1 MRSAIQ
7 YTDSLKD
14 AGYRV
19 TSQRRI
25 ICDYL
30 AETDQH
36 PTPYQVYA
44 GISQVHPEISRATVY
59 NTLNVLAQLG
69 VIVEIAIGSDHTHY
83 ETNAEPHINLICLRC
98 HQVVDHHQPGL
109 PDDLQADIRSD
120 TGFEPVTARI
130 DMLGFCEEC
139 RERKRAEIIAQWNAQ
154 HED

>member
-1 MRSAIQ
+1 MGNAIH
-7 YTDSLKD
+7 YTESLKN

-19 TSQRRI
+19 TSQRRN

-44 GISQVHPEISRATVY
+44 GISERHPEISRATVY

-98 HQVVDHHQPGL
+98 HQVTDYHQPGL
-109 PDDLQADIRSD
+109 PDELQADIRGD

-130 DMLGFCEEC
+130 DMLGFCQEC